1 MKIKQLICLALAV
14 MLTLSIV
21 ACGDAPELSNAVA
34 VSASTTDKDKV
45 APYTCPMHPHYISTD
60 SEGSCP
66 ICGMDLVP
74 IASRMSMGSASGS
87 GQHNTDM
94 ASDQIEVTVS
104 NAMIQTM
111 GVRTEP
117 AQVVEFGRSL
127 RAFGTVEADE
137 RLENVSVSR
146 LEGWIEDL
154 NVSAEGDSVKSGDLL
169 YHIYSPD
176 LIATQRDYLNALSSG
191 SKKRISAVKQR
202 LLSTGMQAQAVQHL
216 SQRKITIEKVPV
228 YAETDGVVAELNI
241 RDGDYIKPGTPILR
255 LQSYDQVWVIA
266 SIPETDLPLIES
278 GITANLSFPSAP
290 SAAVKGAIDYIYP
303 TVDPKTRT
311 GKVRI
316 EVENAGGQL
325 LPGAY
330 ADITLGFGK
339 QDRLSIVSESILRD
353 SRGAHVIVAL
363 GQGRFASRA
372 VTIGISA
379 QGRTEII
386 KGLQAGELVV
396 ASGQF
401 MLDSEVNLREGLSK
415 LSASAPSSE
424 STSSLSSEVGKKP
437 SSDMTAAIT
446 MNAAPQPLSTL
457 KPGADTL
464 AQIDHFVDMALYFHE
479 TLLKGEPSD
488 PKFAEPAIG
497 LADSLSE
504 RFAGTALEPILRNSQ
519 QVLSAAKTALKG
531 DALATEL
538 DQLMQAIEP
547 WMLEGA
553 PQHYSGL
560 DLKLY
565 REIDTGRLWLQ
576 TSGEALN
583 PYGDSNAE
591 LVSWLPA
598 SSDVDSDP
606 HADHH

>member
-1 MKIKQLICLALAV
+1 MKIKQSICLALAV

-21 ACGDAPELSNAVA
+21 ACSGEPESSNAVA
-34 VSASTTDKDKV
+34 VSDSLADKDNV
-45 APYTCPMHPHYISTD
+45 ARYTCSMHPHYISTD

-66 ICGMDLVP
+66 ICGMELVP
-74 IASRMSMGSASGS
+74 IASSMSMDNASES
-87 GQHNTDM
+87 GEHNTDM
-94 ASDQIEVTVS
+94 VSDQIEVTVS
-104 NAMIQTM
+104 KAMIQTM

-117 AQVVEFGRSL
+117 AQVIEFGRSL

-169 YHIYSPD
+169 YRIYSPE

-191 SKKRISAVKQR
+191 SKKRIGAVKQR
-202 LLSTGMQAQAVQHL
+202 LFSNGMQAQAVQQL
-216 SQRKITIEKVPV
+216 NQRKITVENVPV
-228 YAETDGVVAELNI
+228 YAETDGVVAELNV

-255 LQSYDQVWVIA
+255 LQSYEQVWVIA

-278 GITANLSFPSAP
+278 GITANLRFPSAP
-290 SAAVKGAIDYIYP
+290 SAAVQGAIDYIYP

-330 ADITLGFGK
+330 ADITLEFGK

-353 SRGAHVIVAL
+353 SRGDHAIVAL
-363 GQGRFASRA
+363 GEGRFASRA

-386 KGLQAGELVV
+386 NGLQAGDLVV

-424 STSSLSSEVGKKP
+424 STTEP
-437 SSDMTAAIT
+437 SSDMTAAMK
-446 MNAAPQPLSTL
+446 MNEAPQPLSTL
-457 KPGADTL
+457 KPDADTL
-464 AQIDHFVDMALYFHE
+464 AQIDHFVDMALYIHE
-479 TLLKGEPSD
+479 TLLKGDSIDPS
-488 PKFAEPAIG
+488 FAEPAIF

-504 RFAGTALEPILRNSQ
+504 RFAGTELELILRNSQ
-519 QVLSAAKTALKG
+519 QVLSAAKTALEG

-538 DQLMQAIEP
+538 DRLMQAIEP
-547 WMLEGA
+547 WLLEGA
-553 PQHYSGL
+553 PQHYSDLG
-560 DLKLY
+560 LKLY

-576 TSGEALN
+576 ISGEALN
-583 PYGDSNAE
+583 PYGDSDAE
-591 LVSWLPA
+591 LVSWLSA
-598 SSDVDSDP
+598 SDADSDS
-606 HADHH
+606 HADHQ